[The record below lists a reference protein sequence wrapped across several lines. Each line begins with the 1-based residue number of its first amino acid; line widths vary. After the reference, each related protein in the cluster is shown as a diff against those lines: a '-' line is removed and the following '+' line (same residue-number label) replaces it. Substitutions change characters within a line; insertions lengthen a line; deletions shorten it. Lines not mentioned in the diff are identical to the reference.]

1 MRLVYERKRALP
13 SVQPMNNAPFIAERL
28 AALIEEI
35 RSEDAKI
42 EDSASYK
49 LARWADE
56 LVAIRAE
63 VEAGHAA
70 IEAALALS
78 EREAF
83 RRGYKLGYAQEKQT
97 RPSSDP

>member
-1 MRLVYERKRALP
+1 MTATT
-13 SVQPMNNAPFIAERL
+13 IAERL
-28 AALIEEI
+28 AACEKRLTIDVTI
-35 RSEDAKI
+35 QSVRDV
-42 EDSASYK
+42 
-49 LARWADE
+49 RDE